1 MPVGIPKEL
10 KRGER
15 RVSLTPQGVRFLHEQ
30 AVTIYIEENAGLLS
44 GFSNEE
50 YKRAGGILVH
60 DAATLWE
67 KARLIKKVK
76 EPIESEFQFF
86 SSQHII
92 FTYLH
97 LASPSAEPLILAL
110 QKSKTT
116 AIAYETI
123 EKNGETPLLTPMSEV
138 AGTLVAYYGAIFKKH
153 ITISGNKIVGI
164 EKAKVL
170 MEEFAADYTS
180 KSQIATPAEKHGGL
194 AMTNVRF
201 LILGGG
207 HVGKCAAQMAAQM
220 GGDIWISE
228 ISEARRAVIL
238 SAAKDLD
245 SSASGL
251 RMTESINV
259 INPSNLKQ
267 YHECLHSADIIVGAV
282 HSAGKRAPLIIDQ
295 ELLKKISLVKP
306 KIILDVSIDQGG
318 NIAESRPTD
327 YETPLELDSFGNLRF
342 SVTNI
347 PSFCGRGASIALEA
361 ASLEYTSQLAQGLE
375 RAVKISP
382 ELKTGIN
389 VLNGEVV
396 HSAVSEAHDL

>member
-1 MPVGIPKEL
+1 MSLPVGIPKEL

-228 ISEARRAVIL
+228 ISEAKR
-238 SAAKDLD
+238 KQ
-245 SSASGL
+245 L
-251 RMTESINV
+251 RNYFKPNEPRMFGRGSIN
-259 INPSNLKQ
+259 IIDPSNLKQ
-267 YHECLHSADIIVGAV
+267 YHECLASADVIIGAV
-282 HSAGKRAPLIIDQ
+282 HSAGKRAPLVIDQ
-295 ELLKKISLVKP
+295 ELLKKISSVKP

-347 PSFCGRGASIALEA
+347 PSFCGRGASVALEA
-361 ASLEYTSQLAQGLE
+361 ASLEYTRQLAQGLE
-375 RAVKISP
+375 CAVQISP

-389 VLNGEVV
+389 VLKGEVV
-396 HSAVSEAHDL
+396 HPAVSEAHDL